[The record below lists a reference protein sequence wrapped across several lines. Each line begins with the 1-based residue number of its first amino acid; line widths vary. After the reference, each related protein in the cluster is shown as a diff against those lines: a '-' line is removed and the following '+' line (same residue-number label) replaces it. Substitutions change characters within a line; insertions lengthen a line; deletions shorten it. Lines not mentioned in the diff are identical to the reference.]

1 MSDRLDVVLGQCE
14 EGMQLMKEHHKSLFD
29 LKVVTLEDEEGHEAR
44 EGKTKKYENVFWQ
57 YNTVSKVCKHV

>member
-1 MSDRLDVVLGQCE
+1 MERYKVLCQMSDRLDVVLGQCE

-29 LKVVTLEDEEGHEAR
+29 LKVVTLEDEEG
-44 EGKTKKYENVFWQ
+44 KYENVFWQ